1 MWWRYSIAAPEPR
14 RQNTE
19 MQEEAEQAA
28 LQKGNQPSEMRGREN
43 KLQIFK
49 MFFLYH
55 RWLWLSFFLRSCNR
69 SEHCRIKKKQ
79 SSKNVVF
86 LHEILRVVGG
96 CQRRRSC
103 NQKKSCDQRRH
114 ESAKTVKY
122 IAIDQTVFFF
132 ASLQTTN
139 FQFHMRCAP
148 RHRMANEEGG
158 KEYDVRSQKHEKF
171 YCSII

>member
-1 MWWRYSIAAPEPR
+1 
-14 RQNTE
+14 

-69 SEHCRIKKKQ
+69 SEHCRIKKNKARKMLCFCTRFYG
-79 SSKNVVF
+79 SSVAVREEEAATKKKIVWSTSSREREDGKVHRN
-86 LHEILRVVGG
+86 
-96 CQRRRSC
+96 RSE
-103 NQKKSCDQRRH
+103 R
-114 ESAKTVKY
+114 
-122 IAIDQTVFFF
+122 FFF
-132 ASLQTTN
+132 ASLETTN